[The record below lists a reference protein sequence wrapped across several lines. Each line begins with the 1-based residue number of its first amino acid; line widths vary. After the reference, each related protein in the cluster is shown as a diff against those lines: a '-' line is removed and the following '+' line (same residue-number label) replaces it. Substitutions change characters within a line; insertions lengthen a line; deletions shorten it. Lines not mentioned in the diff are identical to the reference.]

1 MQLHVMPGTA
11 TTTCRGSA
19 AHVLLLSPH
28 VYMWISGSAQLC
40 AGLTLQSDCHLRVG
54 PSPVHTMQVSEAL
67 NHAGRMQVGVAC

>member
-1 MQLHVMPGTA
+1 MSCLGLQRPHAEVAQLM
-11 TTTCRGSA
+11 
-19 AHVLLLSPH
+19 LLLSPH

-67 NHAGRMQVGVAC
+67 NHAGRMQLGVAC